1 MRAAR
6 GAPQRDGARPN
17 PPAPA
22 DGSYGKES
30 RRHAD
35 SPRSLVAGA
44 VGALAR
50 YGLEG
55 ALGRRAPTD
64 FPWATL
70 VVSFSGSFLLGP
82 WSCLPRSGSG
92 SSRGSP
98 RLAVGL
104 LGAYTTFSTLS
115 FQTYR
120 LIGAGSYGLAF
131 AYSLGS
137 LAAGTAALYIG
148 IVLARAV

>member
-1 MRAAR
+1 MLTALAV
-6 GAPQRDGARPN
+6 A
-17 PPAPA
+17 
-22 DGSYGKES
+22 
-30 RRHAD
+30 
-35 SPRSLVAGA
+35 VAGA

-55 ALGRRAPTD
+55 LLGRRAPTD
-64 FPWATL
+64 FPWATF
-70 VVSFSGSFLLGP
+70 VVNVSGSFLLGLVIVLATERFRLDP
-82 WSCLPRSGSG
+82 WIRTG
-92 SSRGSP
+92 
-98 RLAVGL
+98 LAVGL